1 MSRDKVCQRQGC
13 DNVITD
19 ARRKDRMYCS
29 VYCNQRSWDLK
40 NRTPKKF
47 QMEEKKCQIGLEM
60 N

>member
-13 DNVITD
+13 DNFITD

-47 QMEEKKCQIGLEM
+47 KMEKI
-60 N
+60 NV